1 MDKKLIKQLGSI
13 GFEYTSKD
21 SICMQLK
28 IGLNYI
34 FALHHRTGGDIF
46 FCYFEKEYI
55 HNQEPIKNPTFPQIL
70 AAIKEHTGVDLKKKT
85 KREEIDE
92 LKTKVASLEDAIKS
106 TNRVLEEL
114 NISIKARGRICSQ
127 EYRDKR
133 EAAKDNQEAR
143 KLYEVGKNVFS
154 KMPAPDMSDFKEMTD
169 RMQAAFKEFIKQEA
183 KEQEKKAFEVGDR
196 VVVVGNYDDARD
208 GEIGFVITT
217 PSKYGEPEYYVEFDG
232 MTTWVHKDNLEHAP
246 AESPK
251 EKAII
256 DVLENILYWD
266 TCPED
271 YKTIIKKY
279 IREQASKAEEQKEK
293 ALEFGAPLE
302 CLTNHDG
309 LSIGEKVLFISLQK
323 DGKFYEVLTKGSNF
337 YCIAKC
343 HFKPL

>member
-1 MDKKLIKQLGSI
+1 MVNAK
-13 GFEYTSKD
+13 
-21 SICMQLK
+21 
-28 IGLNYI
+28 
-34 FALHHRTGGDIF
+34 
-46 FCYFEKEYI
+46 
-55 HNQEPIKNPTFPQIL
+55 
-70 AAIKEHTGVDLKKKT
+70 IKEAEKQEKKAFEVD
-85 KREEIDE
+85 
-92 LKTKVASLEDAIKS
+92 
-106 TNRVLEEL
+106 
-114 NISIKARGRICSQ
+114 
-127 EYRDKR
+127 
-133 EAAKDNQEAR
+133 
-143 KLYEVGKNVFS
+143 EVGKNVFS

-169 RMQAAFKEFIKQEA
+169 RMQAAFKESIKQEA
-183 KEQEKKAFEVGDR
+183 EKQEKE
-196 VVVVGNYDDARD
+196 
-208 GEIGFVITT
+208 
-217 PSKYGEPEYYVEFDG
+217 
-232 MTTWVHKDNLEHAP
+232 KD
-246 AESPK
+246 
-251 EKAII
+251 II